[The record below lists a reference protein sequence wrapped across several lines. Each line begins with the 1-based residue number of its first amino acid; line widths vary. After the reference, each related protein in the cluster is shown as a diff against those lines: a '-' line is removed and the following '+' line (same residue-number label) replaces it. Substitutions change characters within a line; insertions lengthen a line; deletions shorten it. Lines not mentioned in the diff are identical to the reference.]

1 VPEAG
6 TGEKLDTVWNLNF
19 NHYSNRIYHVDDQEA
34 RPARR
39 RLTRAEARER
49 TREELL
55 DAAAHVFARKGFG
68 GASVEEIAEAAGYTT
83 GALYSNFDSKEQLFL
98 ELASARRSRA
108 AARRVT
114 TIAQI
119 LDETPGDED
128 PIEALSRFFVELA
141 DRQRELA
148 PLQAEFWLYAV
159 RHPEA
164 MGVLGARQREQVDA
178 LEPLVARAMERLDAP
193 PGASAREVTVVV
205 LGLVQGLVRERRTDR
220 GSVPDHLFAEALRW
234 VFAGLRSAPTQAPL
248 TVSPADRRRRRAKE

>member
-1 VPEAG
+1 V
-6 TGEKLDTVWNLNF
+6 N
-19 NHYSNRIYHVDDQEA
+19 DQEA

-39 RLTRAEARER
+39 RLTRAEAREQ

-98 ELASARRSRA
+98 ELLSARRSRA
-108 AARRVT
+108 VARRVT

-128 PIEALSRFFVELA
+128 PIEALSRFFLELA
-141 DRQRELA
+141 DRHRELA

-164 MGVLGARQREQVDA
+164 MGVLEARQREQVDA
-178 LEPLVARAMERLDAP
+178 LEHLVARAMERLGAP
-193 PGASAREVTVVV
+193 PGTPAREVTIVV
-205 LGLVQGLVRERRTDR
+205 LGLVQGMVRERRIDR
-220 GSVPDHLFAEALRW
+220 AGVPDHLFAQALRW
-234 VFAGLRSAPTQAPL
+234 LFAGLRPVPKPPPRG
-248 TVSPADRRRRRAKE
+248 VSPGERRRRGAKE